1 MTGSCIRF
9 TNGKPEKNKFRRFK
23 IKTLDEQ
30 NDYAALQE
38 IVSRR
43 YRDPN
48 EIPDVILIDGG
59 KGQIKCCLCCYWPK
73 QMYKFGKKEELL
85 FTPFSKDG
93 IKLDIHS
100 PVGKLLISLRDY
112 AHHFAIKYHRL
123 LRSKNGAGCLD
134 FFI

>member
-59 KGQIKCCLCCYWPK
+59 KGQLSAACAVIGQNKCISLA
-73 QMYKFGKKEELL
+73 KKEELL

-123 LRSKNGAGCLD
+123 LRSKNGPVA
-134 FFI
+134 